1 MRRLAALALLLLAL
15 PSPASAAP
23 PPNDNRADAAPL
35 ATFPSVLTATTAEA
49 TVERLD
55 PQVSECGR
63 VESTLWYRIDTA
75 PDGRISVT
83 VKGAAGVAPVVRIY
97 RRTRSAIEEADCGS
111 APAGGSATASIEA
124 VRGSS
129 YLVLVGRKPNTADG
143 QFELRA
149 ELFLPPAN
157 DRSGGAQR
165 IPGPPGSVRGTT
177 LGATGDDNDPEGCG
191 LAGATVWYR
200 IRAPRDGRILLRLTA
215 DGDLDAALVVLERVR
230 SGLDGVACGST
241 DRRGRAVV
249 GFRSRR
255 GATYLV
261 AVGHTRG
268 DRPGTFRLE
277 ALVSE
282 APENRSAGKALPR
295 GGTRSTVHGL
305 TDVNDVWRVSMQSGT
320 TYRIGFSSSSSACA
334 RVSLRSTRRLGA
346 TLASLDCS
354 GYTTF
359 TPGPD
364 GGGTYVLE
372 VVAGADART
381 QASRLVV
388 APAAPD
394 ALGVGLPLRNR
405 ARVLGGLDPGR
416 LDVRDLYHFDVERRS
431 EVTLSLGGG
440 STFALVRDDGPRI
453 GSFSHVRRQLDTG
466 RYVVAVTTTVGAPAS
481 RYTLRLLIRE
491 ITTTALRLSAP
502 TIEPGTAVSLTPLV
516 ANATAGRVA
525 IQIDRFD
532 PFTGWHFYRLLQTS
546 VGGSLSWTPP
556 AEGRWRLRASF
567 KGTIDASPSRG
578 GYVNL
583 LVQREVPTG

>member
-23 PPNDNRADAAPL
+23 PPNDNRADAAAL
-35 ATFPSVLTATTAEA
+35 ATFPTVLTATTAEA

-83 VKGAAGVAPVVRIY
+83 VKGTAGVAPVVRIY

-111 APAGGSATASIEA
+111 APPGGSATASIEA
-124 VRGSS
+124 VRGSG
-129 YLVLVGRKPNTADG
+129 YLVLVGGKPNSADG

-191 LAGATVWYR
+191 IAGATVWYR

-215 DGDLDAALVVLERVR
+215 DGELDAALVVLERIR

-241 DRRGRAVV
+241 DRRGRAIV

-282 APENRSAGKALPR
+282 APESRSAGKALPH
-295 GGTRSTVHGL
+295 GGVRSTVHGL
-305 TDVNDVWRVSMQSGT
+305 TDVNDVWRVSLDSGT
-320 TYRIGFSSSSSACA
+320 TYRIGLSSSSACA
-334 RVSLRSTRRLGA
+334 RVTLRSARRPGV
-346 TLASLDCS
+346 TLASPDCG

-364 GGGTYVLE
+364 GGGRYVLE
-372 VVAGADART
+372 VVAGSEART
-381 QASRLVV
+381 QPYRLVV
-388 APAAPD
+388 AAAAAD
-394 ALGVGLPLRNR
+394 DLGVGLPLRNR
-405 ARVLGGLDPGR
+405 ARVLGGLDPAR

-431 EVTLSLGGG
+431 EVTLTLGGG
-440 STFALVRDDGPRI
+440 STFVLVRDDGRRI
-453 GSFSHVRRQLDTG
+453 GTFSHVRRQLEPG
-466 RYVVAVTTTVGAPAS
+466 RYVVAVTSTVGAPAS
-481 RYTLRLLIRE
+481 RYSLLLLVRE
-491 ITTTALRLSAP
+491 ITTTALRLSAA
-502 TIEPGTAVSLTPLV
+502 TVEPGTAVSLTPEISS
-516 ANATAGRVA
+516 AATGRVT

-532 PFTGWHFYRLLQTS
+532 PFTGWHFYRLLRTT
-546 VGGSLSWTPP
+546 VGGSVDWTPP

-567 KGTIDASPSRG
+567 NGTKEASPSRG
-578 GYVNL
+578 GYVHL
-583 LVQREVPTG
+583 LVQRNVA